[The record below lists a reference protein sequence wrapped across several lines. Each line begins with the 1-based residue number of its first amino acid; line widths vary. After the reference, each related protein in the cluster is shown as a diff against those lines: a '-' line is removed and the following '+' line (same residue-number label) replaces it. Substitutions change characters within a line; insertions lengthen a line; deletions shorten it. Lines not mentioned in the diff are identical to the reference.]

1 MAHLASSRFSYAG
14 QFGILLVFIA
24 SGLMLGGLLSFLPL
38 LQLVGWQDIFQT
50 DSAKLIDRLLVPAH
64 ASTFR
69 LMQLIST
76 LFIFFVPAWLYAW
89 ICHRHPGK
97 HLGLPAYT
105 SWKQQGVV
113 FMMMMVA
120 LPVVGSLQEITMQLP
135 WSSSMLEEFKVAEKS
150 YNKQIAVIARMDNV
164 ADLLISMGMVAVLP
178 AVFEEILFRGAL
190 QNLLTRWMKN
200 PLAAIIITAILFS
213 AVHGSALGF
222 LSRLFLGILLGWI
235 YYRSGN
241 LWLSI
246 IGHFV
251 NNGMAI
257 LALYS
262 TKKAGEVLD
271 PSKIDTHYP
280 VWVGAIGI
288 IALIGFSQLFERLMP
303 KQHPDDP
310 VELPIQPDTSSHPS

>member
-1 MAHLASSRFSYAG
+1 
-14 QFGILLVFIA
+14 
-24 SGLMLGGLLSFLPL
+24 MLGGLLSFLPM
-38 LQLVGWQDIFQT
+38 LQLVGWKDIFNT

-69 LMQLIST
+69 LMQFIST

-89 ICHRHPGK
+89 VCHSKPAM
-97 HLGLPAYT
+97 HLGLKARTP
-105 SWKQQGVV
+105 WKQQGVV
-113 FMMMMVA
+113 IMMMMVA
-120 LPVVGSLQEITMQLP
+120 LPIVGSLQEITTQLP
-135 WSSSMLEEFKVAEKS
+135 WSTAMLEEFKLAEKS

-164 ADLLISMGMVAVLP
+164 VDLLISLGMVAALP
-178 AVFEEILFRGAL
+178 AIFEEILFRGAL
-190 QNLLTRWMKN
+190 QNLFTRWMKN
-200 PLAAIIITAILFS
+200 PIVAIIVTAILFS

-222 LSRLFLGILLGWI
+222 LSRILLGIILGWI

-251 NNGMAI
+251 NNAIAI

-280 VWVGAIGI
+280 VWIGAIGV
-288 IALIGFSQLFERLMP
+288 IALIGFSQLFERMLP
-303 KQHPDDP
+303 KQSPDDP
-310 VELPIQPDTSSHPS
+310 VELPMQGKGSSDPI

>member
-1 MAHLASSRFSYAG
+1 M
-14 QFGILLVFIA
+14 LLVFIA

-38 LQLVGWQDIFQT
+38 LQLVGWQDIFNT

-69 LMQLIST
+69 FMQFIST
-76 LFIFFVPAWLYAW
+76 LFIFFIPAWIYAW
-89 ICHRHPGK
+89 VCHSKPAK
-97 HLGLPAYT
+97 HLGLSAQTP
-105 SWKQQGVV
+105 WQQQGVV

-120 LPVVGSLQEITMQLP
+120 LPVVGSLQEMTMQLP

-164 ADLLISMGMVAVLP
+164 ADLLLSLVMVAALP
-178 AVFEEILFRGAL
+178 ALFEEILFRGAL

-200 PLAAIIITAILFS
+200 PITAIIVTAILFS

-222 LSRLFLGILLGWI
+222 LSRIFLGILLGWI

-251 NNGMAI
+251 NNGIAI

-262 TKKAGEVLD
+262 TKKAGEALD

-288 IALIGFSQLFERLMP
+288 IALIGFSKLFERLMP

-310 VELPIQPDTSSHPS
+310 VEQPIHPESPSHPA